1 MLGGLQGSQNRG
13 RECLESAG
21 EDVRPPS
28 VPEEG
33 ARGAQRSQ
41 SGGGRAVMVAKSE
54 PRGAKRAPKRARSDA
69 QGRQEAGK

>member
-21 EDVRPPS
+21 EDVRAPS
-28 VPEEG
+28 APEEG

-41 SGGGRAVMVAKSE
+41 NGDGRAVMVAKSE

-69 QGRQEAGK
+69 QGHQEAAK

>member
-28 VPEEG
+28 APEEG

-41 SGGGRAVMVAKSE
+41 NGGGRAVMVAKSE
-54 PRGAKRAPKRARSDA
+54 PRDAKRAPKRARSDA
-69 QGRQEAGK
+69 QGHEEAAK